1 MGASITG
8 SSVVLGYTAIHIISL
23 ALTLSV
29 AVYTARNYWIKQ
41 LGRVFTALLSAATI
55 WVAGSLIRLFVSNVD
70 IFVAVTAFKYI
81 GIAATPVLFVLF
93 ALLYDGK
100 LKWVTR
106 PVIVALSILPV
117 LTIPV
122 VATTQLHGLFYSSYT
137 TATVDT
143 VAVLTIEAV
152 GPWYWLFA
160 IFSWT
165 LMAIGSGLLVHAGIK
180 RSKHYQIQLLVLLT
194 AVGISWAANILYV
207 VWSWPH
213 PALDP
218 TPIGFAATS
227 LLLGYGLFS
236 TQLVDISPA
245 ARSLVFEVTDDPVL
259 VVNPTDRVV
268 DANDAA
274 KPLLSVDDPVGVE
287 LTQALHGNLA
297 GQLTTDSDT
306 VEIDTGQRERH
317 YQYRECSDPDKLD
330 GRVFI
335 FTEITELQNTQEAT
349 EQAHEQL
356 RQIIDLV
363 PDPLYVK
370 TLDDR
375 VLLSN
380 TANAELHGLTPD
392 EMEGKREEALEED
405 VDNIENFDNYRQREI
420 EVIETGESLTN
431 EETIVTPSGD
441 KHTFRTTR
449 IPFKTAGKS
458 EDAVLWY
465 ARDVTE
471 IKEYEQEIEDH
482 RDKLEILN
490 HVLRHDVRNDLQLI
504 GGYVDTLASQQDHQN
519 KQEFIE
525 TIKKSVSHAVETT
538 ETARELADVMLSNQT
553 GTEYVDLKAVLT
565 TESSKINSS
574 YPEVSINHET
584 PIPSIQI
591 AASEMI
597 SSVFFN
603 ILKNAVR
610 HNDKEDIEIDIAVTE
625 NKETV
630 TVHIADNGPGIP
642 DSQKE
647 AVFGKGEHGLK
658 SPGTGMGLYLVDTLV
673 TSYGGEVWIED
684 NDPEGA
690 VFLVELPKSN

>member
-1 MGASITG
+1 
-8 SSVVLGYTAIHIISL
+8 VLG
-23 ALTLSV
+23 
-29 AVYTARNYWIKQ
+29 
-41 LGRVFTALLSAATI
+41 
-55 WVAGSLIRLFVSNVD
+55 
-70 IFVAVTAFKYI
+70 
-81 GIAATPVLFVLF
+81 
-93 ALLYDGK
+93 
-100 LKWVTR
+100 
-106 PVIVALSILPV
+106 
-117 LTIPV
+117 
-122 VATTQLHGLFYSSYT
+122 
-137 TATVDT
+137 
-143 VAVLTIEAV
+143 
-152 GPWYWLFA
+152 
-160 IFSWT
+160 
-165 LMAIGSGLLVHAGIK
+165 
-180 RSKHYQIQLLVLLT
+180 
-194 AVGISWAANILYV
+194 
-207 VWSWPH
+207 
-213 PALDP
+213 
-218 TPIGFAATS
+218 
-227 LLLGYGLFS
+227 
-236 TQLVDISPA
+236 
-245 ARSLVFEVTDDPVL
+245 
-259 VVNPTDRVV
+259 
-268 DANDAA
+268 
-274 KPLLSVDDPVGVE
+274 
-287 LTQALHGNLA
+287 
-297 GQLTTDSDT
+297 
-306 VEIDTGQRERH
+306 
-317 YQYRECSDPDKLD
+317 
-330 GRVFI
+330 
-335 FTEITELQNTQEAT
+335 
-349 EQAHEQL
+349 
-356 RQIIDLV
+356 
-363 PDPLYVK
+363 
-370 TLDDR
+370 
-375 VLLSN
+375 
-380 TANAELHGLTPD
+380 
-392 EMEGKREEALEED
+392 
-405 VDNIENFDNYRQREI
+405 
-420 EVIETGESLTN
+420 
-431 EETIVTPSGD
+431 
-441 KHTFRTTR
+441 
-449 IPFKTAGKS
+449 
-458 EDAVLWY
+458 Y

-471 IKEYEQEIEDH
+471 IKEYEQEIEDQ

-690 VFLVELPKSN
+690 VFLVELPK

>member
-1 MGASITG
+1 MGAGITG

-29 AVYTARNYWIKQ
+29 AVYTARYYWIKQ

-143 VAVLTIEAV
+143 VAILTIEAV

-297 GQLTTDSDT
+297 EQLTTDSDT

-317 YQYRECSDPDKLD
+317 YQCRECSDPDKLD

-335 FTEITELQNTQEAT
+335 FTEITEIQNTQEAS

-356 RQIIDLV
+356 RRIIDLA
-363 PDPLYVK
+363 PDPLYLK
-370 TLDDR
+370 TQDDK

-380 TANAELHGLTPD
+380 TAHAALHGLTPD
-392 EMEGKREEALEED
+392 EL
-405 VDNIENFDNYRQREI
+405 
-420 EVIETGESLTN
+420 
-431 EETIVTPSGD
+431 
-441 KHTFRTTR
+441 
-449 IPFKTAGKS
+449 
-458 EDAVLWY
+458 
-465 ARDVTE
+465 
-471 IKEYEQEIEDH
+471 
-482 RDKLEILN
+482 
-490 HVLRHDVRNDLQLI
+490 
-504 GGYVDTLASQQDHQN
+504 
-519 KQEFIE
+519 
-525 TIKKSVSHAVETT
+525 
-538 ETARELADVMLSNQT
+538 
-553 GTEYVDLKAVLT
+553 
-565 TESSKINSS
+565 
-574 YPEVSINHET
+574 
-584 PIPSIQI
+584 
-591 AASEMI
+591 
-597 SSVFFN
+597 
-603 ILKNAVR
+603 
-610 HNDKEDIEIDIAVTE
+610 
-625 NKETV
+625 
-630 TVHIADNGPGIP
+630 
-642 DSQKE
+642 
-647 AVFGKGEHGLK
+647 
-658 SPGTGMGLYLVDTLV
+658 
-673 TSYGGEVWIED
+673 
-684 NDPEGA
+684 
-690 VFLVELPKSN
+690 